1 MSKENKRDH
10 KQDPKEV
17 AFLNVNSLAF
27 IDELF
32 YRLPF
37 PDIGRLEKLQ
47 LDSGIAS
54 DIARFHE
61 EIKEDYANPRFMED
75 LRKGWMGYLE
85 SEMLGPA
92 SKINRTKISM
102 SQRHERNKS
111 PTPSEVEA
119 ALAAEAAE
127 AEVCL
132 PSLLHQHR

>member
-47 LDSGIAS
+47 LDSRITA
-54 DIARFHE
+54 DIGRLRD
-61 EIKEDYANPRFMED
+61 EINEDYAHPNFMED
-75 LRKGWMGYLE
+75 L
-85 SEMLGPA
+85 
-92 SKINRTKISM
+92 
-102 SQRHERNKS
+102 
-111 PTPSEVEA
+111 
-119 ALAAEAAE
+119 
-127 AEVCL
+127 
-132 PSLLHQHR
+132 

>member
-1 MSKENKRDH
+1 MSKDNKRDR
-10 KQDPKEV
+10 KQDPEEV

-47 LDSGIAS
+47 LDSGITS

-75 LRKGWMGYLE
+75 LRQGWMEYLE
-85 SEMLGPA
+85 SEMRGPA
-92 SKINRTKISM
+92 KIYRTKISM

-119 ALAAEAAE
+119 ALAAQAAE
-127 AEVCL
+127 AEICL

>member
-47 LDSGIAS
+47 LDSGITT
-54 DIARFHE
+54 DIMRFRD

-75 LRKGWMGYLE
+75 LRKGWMEYLD
-85 SEMLGPA
+85 SEMRGPA
-92 SKINRTKISM
+92 KINSTKISM
-102 SQRHERNKS
+102 SQRHEWNKS

-119 ALAAEAAE
+119 ALAAEA
-127 AEVCL
+127 EVCL

>member
-1 MSKENKRDH
+1 MSKGNKRDR
-10 KQDPKEV
+10 KEDPEEV

-37 PDIGRLEKLQ
+37 PDIGLLEKLQ
-47 LDSGIAS
+47 LDSGITT
-54 DIARFHE
+54 DIMRFRD
-61 EIKEDYANPRFMED
+61 EIKEDYVNPRFMED
-75 LRKGWMGYLE
+75 LRKGWMEYLD
-85 SEMLGPA
+85 SEMRGPA
-92 SKINRTKISM
+92 KINRTKISM

>member
-1 MSKENKRDH
+1 MSKENKRDR
-10 KQDPKEV
+10 KQDPEEV

-47 LDSGIAS
+47 LDSGITT
-54 DIARFHE
+54 DIMRFRD

-75 LRKGWMGYLE
+75 LRKGWMEYLH
-85 SEMLGPA
+85 SEMRGPA
-92 SKINRTKISM
+92 KINSTKISM

>member
-1 MSKENKRDH
+1 MSKEIKRDR
-10 KQDPKEV
+10 KQDPEEV

-47 LDSGIAS
+47 LDSGITT
-54 DIARFHE
+54 DIVRFRD

-75 LRKGWMGYLE
+75 LRKGWMEYLD
-85 SEMLGPA
+85 SEMRGPA
-92 SKINRTKISM
+92 KINRTKISM

-119 ALAAEAAE
+119 ALAAQAAE